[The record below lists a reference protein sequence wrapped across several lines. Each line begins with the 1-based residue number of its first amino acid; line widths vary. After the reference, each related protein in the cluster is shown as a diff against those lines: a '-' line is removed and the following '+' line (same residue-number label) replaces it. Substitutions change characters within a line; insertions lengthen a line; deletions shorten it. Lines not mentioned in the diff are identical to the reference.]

1 MKTIMLVDDSTTMLM
16 SMEAILKKASFGTQ
30 TAASAE
36 SALSLL
42 QAGAKPN
49 LIITDLNMGAMNG
62 IDLIREAR
70 KIPALRFVPMLML
83 TTESQAAKRAEAK
96 AAGASGWLVK
106 PVDGAALMQVLD
118 QLLPGGSA

>member
-1 MKTIMLVDDSTTMLM
+1 MKTIMLVDDSATMLM
-16 SMEAILKKASFGTQ
+16 SMEALLKKAQFGTQ

-36 SALSLL
+36 SALDLL
-42 QAGAKPN
+42 KKGAKPN

-62 IDLIREAR
+62 IELIREAR

-83 TTESQAAKRAEAK
+83 TTESQAARRSEAK

-106 PVDGAALMQVLD
+106 PVDGAALLGVLG
-118 QLLPGGSA
+118 QLLPGGAG

>member
-1 MKTIMLVDDSTTMLM
+1 MKTIMIVDDSATMLM
-16 SMEAILKKASFGTQ
+16 SMEAILKKASFATQ

-36 SALSLL
+36 SALALL
-42 QAGAKPN
+42 QGGAKPN

-70 KIPALRFVPMLML
+70 KIAALRFVPMLML
-83 TTESQAAKRAEAK
+83 TTESQTARRQEAK

-106 PVDGAALMQVLD
+106 PVDGAALLTVLG
-118 QLLPGGSA
+118 QLLPGGAA